1 MKQLFCRI
9 SISIA
14 AILLFSVTS
23 PMAQDETEYEVVLPD
38 AAQGCV
44 LPAAPDAIPD
54 GAGKDELLAAKKA
67 LGEFQPEIQAY
78 RDCLTAAEA
87 GDITPGNKQA
97 IVASYNY
104 SVEMEERAVTRFNE
118 ALRAWKATQSEG

>member
-1 MKQLFCRI
+1 MKQIFPR
-9 SISIA
+9 ISIA
-14 AILLFSVTS
+14 AIFLFAAQSLL
-23 PMAQDETEYEVVLPD
+23 AQDEAEYEVVLPE
-38 AAQGCV
+38 AAQVCV
-44 LPAAPDAIPD
+44 LPSAPDAIPD

-67 LGEFQPEIQAY
+67 LGEFQPEIQSY
-78 RDCLTAAEA
+78 RDCLTDAEA

-118 ALRAWKATQSEG
+118 ALRAWKAAQGEG